1 LANTVH
7 TKTYRECKATRARI
21 CLRKLGKL
29 PIESAAIE
37 KMIKKA
43 VKDKSNDYKEGLS
56 LQDVID
62 AFLCGDEA
70 FQVIQLQCVGY
81 EHEFIHDLTVK
92 FPKFD
97 HTAKSN
103 KKR

>member
-1 LANTVH
+1 VQENLANTVH

-62 AFLCGDEA
+62 AFLCGDEVTYFLA
-70 FQVIQLQCVGY
+70 SKSCWTLTFP
-81 EHEFIHDLTVK
+81 EH
-92 FPKFD
+92 
-97 HTAKSN
+97 
-103 KKR
+103 